1 MGFFRQLKEYYT
13 QQQTFYVEKV
23 IPGKIGRNQFT
34 EAESAINKKKEECF
48 EKICQ
53 ILKTLH

>member
-1 MGFFRQLKEYYT
+1 LKEYYN
-13 QQQTFYVEKV
+13 QQQTFYTEKV
-23 IPGKIGRNQFT
+23 IPGKVNRNQFAD
-34 EAESAINKKKEECF
+34 AETAINKKKEECF